1 MTNIK
6 SKAYQPQVVSLGP
19 FHHGDRDL
27 RPMEEHKH
35 RALRQLLLRAN
46 RPLDNFVAA
55 VEEVVEELEGAYMDL
70 DTEWRADGGGRE
82 RFLAMMI
89 FDGCFLLEVM
99 RCTAADGK
107 QVGDYAH
114 NDPIFS
120 PHGILYMVPYIR
132 RDVLMLENQLPLL
145 LLQKLVEVE
154 SGKPSNDDFINR
166 MVLKF
171 LAQSSGTRPAGIGL
185 GLHPLDVF
193 RRSMLTGKHH
203 KIRSPQDI
211 EDDNAIIRSAVELYE
226 AGIQFKP
233 SKTLSL
239 HDIRFRRGTLSM
251 PTVSVDD
258 STEYMFLN
266 MMAFE
271 RLHAGAGNDVTG
283 YVFFMDNIIDSAK
296 DVALLS
302 SKGII
307 QNAIGS
313 DQAVG
318 PGGRNALDDQ
328 TVARVACG
336 TQQRAVEQRAV
347 AGVLYK
353 RATESGGDHGDREHC
368 GDLGDRESGGGKI
381 AVEGAAALR
390 SPSAPSSMSSSSSRT
405 TSRMQSPARVEM
417 PIFVCPLCRA
427 GVDQRVSHTP
437 KNHNRPFYMCSEN
450 GVRIGAIAPFLWS
463 VSLSNELICLAF
475 MQVQCFFLWVD
486 ALAKTLTNELQEE
499 HEEWL
504 PMLPRTAVAAAGAP
518 QEETEGKARDDRE
531 LAFELRMLKKKVRKL
546 EDQAHIP
553 ICNYFWAFV
562 GMVIALAVMLKLYG
576 KA

>member
-1 MTNIK
+1 MAAAGGGSSSSKRTWVVDVEKKLKEADKGPAEASRWERHCIYRVPPCMTNIK

-35 RALRQLLLRAN
+35 RALRQLLRRAG
-46 RPLDNFVAA
+46 RTLDELVDGVEDVA
-55 VEEVVEELEGAYMDL
+55 EQLEGAYMDL
-70 DTEWRADGGGRE
+70 DSEWRARADGGGRD

-107 QVGDYAH
+107 QVGDYAN

-154 SGKPSNDDFINR
+154 SGKPPNDDFINR

-171 LAQSSGTRPAGIGL
+171 LAQSSGLPLGIGL

-203 KIRSPQDI
+203 KIRSPQDNV
-211 EDDNAIIRSAVELYE
+211 DDNAIIRSAVELYE

-313 DQAVG
+313 DQAVAKLFNTISRDVVLE
-318 PGGRNALDDQ
+318 PNSALDAVQRQVNGYFRQPWNMWRANLIHTYFRSPWAFLSLAAAVFLLGMTVMQ
-328 TVARVACG
+328 TVY
-336 TQQRAVEQRAV
+336 T
-347 AGVLYK
+347 VLQFYGND
-353 RATESGGDHGDREHC
+353 S
-368 GDLGDRESGGGKI
+368 S
-381 AVEGAAALR
+381 
-390 SPSAPSSMSSSSSRT
+390 SPPPSAPS
-405 TSRMQSPARVEM
+405 
-417 PIFVCPLCRA
+417 
-427 GVDQRVSHTP
+427 
-437 KNHNRPFYMCSEN
+437 
-450 GVRIGAIAPFLWS
+450 
-463 VSLSNELICLAF
+463 
-475 MQVQCFFLWVD
+475 
-486 ALAKTLTNELQEE
+486 
-499 HEEWL
+499 
-504 PMLPRTAVAAAGAP
+504 PM
-518 QEETEGKARDDRE
+518 
-531 LAFELRMLKKKVRKL
+531 
-546 EDQAHIP
+546 
-553 ICNYFWAFV
+553 
-562 GMVIALAVMLKLYG
+562 
-576 KA
+576 

>member
-1 MTNIK
+1 MSRWERHCIYRVPPCMTNIK

-19 FHHGDRDL
+19 FHHGDLDL
-27 RPMEEHKH
+27 RPMEEHKC
-35 RALRQLLLRAN
+35 RALRQLLQRVERTFDELV
-46 RPLDNFVAA
+46 DG
-55 VEEVVEELEGAYMDL
+55 VEEVAEQLEGAYMDP
-70 DTEWRADGGGRE
+70 DGEWRADGGSRE

-120 PHGILYMVPYIR
+120 RHGILYMVPYIR
-132 RDVLMLENQLPLL
+132 RDMLMLENQLPLL

-154 SGKPSNDDFINR
+154 SGKPQNDDFINR

-171 LAQSSGTRPAGIGL
+171 LAQSSGPLPPGVGL

-193 RRSMLTGKHH
+193 RRSMLTGKCHQ
-203 KIRSPQDI
+203 IRSPQDNE
-211 EDDNAIIRSAVELYE
+211 EDNTIIRSAVELYE

-233 SKTLSL
+233 SKTPSL

-313 DQAVG
+313 DQAVAKLFNTTT
-318 PGGRNALDDQ
+318 PLS
-328 TVARVACG
+328 TC
-336 TQQRAVEQRAV
+336 
-347 AGVLYK
+347 
-353 RATESGGDHGDREHC
+353 
-368 GDLGDRESGGGKI
+368 
-381 AVEGAAALR
+381 
-390 SPSAPSSMSSSSSRT
+390 SST
-405 TSRMQSPARVEM
+405 
-417 PIFVCPLCRA
+417 
-427 GVDQRVSHTP
+427 
-437 KNHNRPFYMCSEN
+437 
-450 GVRIGAIAPFLWS
+450 
-463 VSLSNELICLAF
+463 
-475 MQVQCFFLWVD
+475 
-486 ALAKTLTNELQEE
+486 
-499 HEEWL
+499 
-504 PMLPRTAVAAAGAP
+504 
-518 QEETEGKARDDRE
+518 
-531 LAFELRMLKKKVRKL
+531 
-546 EDQAHIP
+546 
-553 ICNYFWAFV
+553 
-562 GMVIALAVMLKLYG
+562 
-576 KA
+576 